1 MATHLLHPIVAQTWL
16 GFRNQLRAQLARPAE
31 SLFVALAWAAA
42 AALAIFVYT
51 RLPGEPIAAAIE
63 SAARSPWTSGVALAA
78 FGFYTVRTP
87 LLRLRAH
94 LHRSWWAGLPIASAR
109 ETRTLILLGVL
120 LLAAI
125 VLTADLAL
133 LACAALVRNPDRWLA
148 AARTIALLGLSSGGT
163 LGLLGAL
170 RRGAATQASTRRRGH
185 GVPLFRLPPLEHASL
200 PTLAHWQRIETL
212 RRFRAGG
219 RWWQWLLLGLAIPAG
234 ISLPSLAGLV
244 LMGVVLIWYGLAMTA
259 ARETIAKAARLT
271 AATPL
276 RLPAFAV
283 ASARYPILVA
293 AVATL
298 WGSLALLLQEA
309 PRLFLIGWPLLMF
322 GWVMLELAVA
332 WHVRRQPRHAGLR
345 LAVDIAAI
353 AGAAQAFA
361 PLAPILWAALLA
373 WHYNRARKIP

>member
-1 MATHLLHPIVAQTWL
+1 MSTALLHPIVAQTWL
-16 GFRNQLRAQLARPAE
+16 GLRNQLRAQLSRPGE

-42 AALAIFVYT
+42 AALAVFVST

-63 SAARSPWTSGVALAA
+63 SAARSPWTSGIALGA
-78 FGFYTVRTP
+78 FGFYLLRTP
-87 LLRLRAH
+87 LLLLRRH
-94 LHRSWWAGLPIASAR
+94 LQRSWWAGLPIATAR
-109 ETRTLILLGVL
+109 ETRTLFLLGASL
-120 LLAAI
+120 LIAI
-125 VLTADLAL
+125 VLVADLAL
-133 LACAALVRNPDRWLA
+133 LAGAALVTNPDRWLS
-148 AARTIALLGLSSGGT
+148 AARIVAALGLGVGGL

-170 RRGAATQASTRRRGH
+170 RRDGAVAANARPGGRGL
-185 GVPLFRLPPLEHASL
+185 PLFRLPPLERAAL

-259 ARETIAKAARLT
+259 ARETIAHAARLS

-276 RLPAFAV
+276 RFGAFAR

-293 AVATL
+293 AIATL
-298 WGSLALLLQEA
+298 WGTLALLLQEA
-309 PRLFLIGWPLLMF
+309 PRLFLIGWPLLVF
-322 GWVMLELAVA
+322 GWVLLELAVA

-345 LAVDIAAI
+345 LAFDVAAI
-353 AGAAQAFA
+353 VGAAQAFA
-361 PLAPILWAALLA
+361 PLAPIVWAALLA
-373 WHYNRARKIP
+373 WHFHRARKIA